1 MALGLIVE
9 FLGEALE
16 AASARIANRRS
27 RTVEWL
33 REVTRPPPGLMLH
46 APDGSIF
53 TGLVIFDS
61 NRAIVVVA
69 LRRLRQDQQRPYVDV
84 QPEFPFSH
92 RGAGRNDGADDS
104 SDRHR
109 F

>member
-16 AASARIANRRS
+16 AASVRISNRRS

-53 TGLVIFDS
+53 TGLVVFDS

-69 LRRLRQDQQRPYVDV
+69 LRRLRQDQQRPYVDA
-84 QPEFPFSH
+84 QPEFPFNH
-92 RGAGRNDGADDS
+92 RGVGRNDGADDL

>member
-9 FLGEALE
+9 ILGEALE
-16 AASARIANRRS
+16 AASVRFANHRS

-53 TGLVIFDS
+53 TGLVVFDS

-84 QPEFPFSH
+84 QPEFPFNH
-92 RGAGRNDGADDS
+92 RGVGRSDDADDS

>member
-9 FLGEALE
+9 ILGEALE
-16 AASARIANRRS
+16 AASVRIANRRS

-69 LRRLRQDQQRPYVDV
+69 LRRLRQDQQRSYADL

-92 RGAGRNDGADDS
+92 RGVGRNDGADDS